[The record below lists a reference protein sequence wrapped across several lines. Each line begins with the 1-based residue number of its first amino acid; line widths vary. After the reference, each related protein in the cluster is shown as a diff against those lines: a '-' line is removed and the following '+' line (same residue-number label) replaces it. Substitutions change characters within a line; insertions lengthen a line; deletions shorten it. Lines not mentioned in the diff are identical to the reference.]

1 LSRAE
6 RYSASQSASPSKFL
20 SPISALAPAARRTDC
35 PLPGRPA
42 RPLAPPGTRTLYQER
57 ELSLYI
63 QCPQRYQFEAL
74 DGLRAI
80 RDDSPYVRFHRCVF
94 RTIGWLET
102 QRAAGTPS
110 DLPAALAQLAQEWA
124 ARGPKGHGFE
134 AYYRA
139 SAETMITSMVDVI
152 AAETG
157 SYDQGEW
164 IVDVGGKQIAVTPDR
179 VVIAPDGTVHVQR
192 IRTGRKTK
200 SDPANRI
207 YALLRRGAAARYP
220 GRRVVIE
227 AYYLATR
234 EAVPIPPGKDD
245 KLLEEY
251 TGAIADVE
259 RGAFAPAPEDA
270 RRCPNCQ
277 CYFICDFVQ
286 GVS

>member
-1 LSRAE
+1 
-6 RYSASQSASPSKFL
+6 
-20 SPISALAPAARRTDC
+20 
-35 PLPGRPA
+35 
-42 RPLAPPGTRTLYQER
+42 
-57 ELSLYI
+57 
-63 QCPQRYQFEAL
+63 
-74 DGLRAI
+74 
-80 RDDSPYVRFHRCVF
+80 
-94 RTIGWLET
+94 
-102 QRAAGTPS
+102 
-110 DLPAALAQLAQEWA
+110 
-124 ARGPKGHGFE
+124 
-134 AYYRA
+134 
-139 SAETMITSMVDVI
+139 
-152 AAETG
+152 
-157 SYDQGEW
+157 
-164 IVDVGGKQIAVTPDR
+164 
-179 VVIAPDGTVHVQR
+179 VHVQR

-251 TGAIADVE
+251 TGAIADIE